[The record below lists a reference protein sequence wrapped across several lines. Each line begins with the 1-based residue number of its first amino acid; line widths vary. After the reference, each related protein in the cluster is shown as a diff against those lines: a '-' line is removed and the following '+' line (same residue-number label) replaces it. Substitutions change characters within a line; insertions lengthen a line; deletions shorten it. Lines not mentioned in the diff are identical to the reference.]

1 MMRLNQLSGKA
12 WVKLSKN
19 VWITHKLLAWTH
31 RVPLQLRA
39 TFLMNHPTRKPHS
52 MSDRPLD
59 DTRIKLIELFTHR
72 NDVVFDPDVQA
83 GDTLNAALFT
93 HRKFIG
99 IAENPA
105 QCARLRKQSD
115 VHYPDKKLTL
125 LNHEQ
130 DTRVLDR
137 IPPHSV
143 NFLLTAL
150 PRFDFKRHAA
160 SYAVSLND
168 LENTIKMYSEKL
180 KPRAYVAFIVSDQR
194 YQGTYYCR
202 HADIIV
208 VCQKAGLTLKGLLNV
223 IQDRGALRAYGYPS
237 TYVPNI
243 INQFVIIARLQR

>member
-31 RVPLQLRA
+31 RVPLRLNA
-39 TFLMNHPTRKPHS
+39 TFLIKQYRREHHA
-52 MSDRPLD
+52 MSYRPLD

-72 NDVVFDPDVQA
+72 NDVVFDPHVHA
-83 GDTLNAALFT
+83 GDTLSAALFT
-93 HRKFIG
+93 QRAFIG
-99 IAENPA
+99 IVKTEAM
-105 QCARLRKQSD
+105 CTRLRKHSGA
-115 VHYPDKKLTL
+115 HYPDKKLTL

-137 IPPHSV
+137 IPPQSV
-143 NFLLTAL
+143 NFLLTEI

-160 SYAVSLND
+160 GYAASLDD
-168 LENTIKMYSEKL
+168 LENNIKMYSEKL
-180 KPRAYVAFIVSDQR
+180 KPHAYVAFIVSDQR
-194 YQGTYYCR
+194 HQGTYYCR
-202 HADIIV
+202 HADIIA